1 MTKHPLTNK
10 KAFKKFSDH
19 TIDITTEVAYTP
31 DGIRAAADWQLE
43 QVFEWLRNDEYLEAI
58 AQPANVEDIIDDLKA
73 AMRPTQEDN

>member
-1 MTKHPLTNK
+1 
-10 KAFKKFSDH
+10 
-19 TIDITTEVAYTP
+19 
-31 DGIRAAADWQLE
+31 LE

>member
-31 DGIRAAADWQLE
+31 DGIRAAADW
-43 QVFEWLRNDEYLEAI
+43 
-58 AQPANVEDIIDDLKA
+58 
-73 AMRPTQEDN
+73 